1 MTIQIFHFN
10 SKAMKDI
17 ILFEKNWG
25 NLIFSIDWKKI
36 DLLPRVTASS
46 ITNAFIVNV
55 GFFAFTLNLIVW
67 GKSMRKFNL
76 KYDNKG

>member
-1 MTIQIFHFN
+1 
-10 SKAMKDI
+10 MKDI

-46 ITNAFIVNV
+46 ITNAFIVNA

-76 KYDNKG
+76 KYDNRG